1 MNIESLHDWNISYD
15 RARKTQNELRG
26 KVILDNKNIPDQI
39 RTIAGADISY
49 ARNSNLFFAAVVI
62 FDFATMEIIEQA
74 SSSGTINFP
83 YIPGLLTFRE
93 GPILLEAFR
102 KVSIPP
108 DVIIFDGHGISHPR
122 GIGLA
127 SHMGLFLNIPSI
139 GCAKTR
145 LVGSYDEAG
154 NEPGDISPLVHDG
167 ETRGAVLRTKK
178 NVKPVFVSQGH
189 MIGLDRA
196 VDITLSSCRGYRLPE
211 PTRRAHLTVNE
222 GTAATEPLKTVCTL
236 VNLHCPPRQQ
246 SSTSV
251 TSC

>member
-1 MNIESLHDWNISYD
+1 MKIGHLHDWNITYD
-15 RARKTQNELRG
+15 RARKIQNDLRERL
-26 KVILDNKNIPDQI
+26 VLHNEDIPDKI

-49 ARNSNLFFAAVVI
+49 ARNSNLFFAVVVI
-62 FDFATMEIIEQA
+62 FDFLTMEIIEQA
-74 SSSGTINFP
+74 SSSGTVDFP

-102 KVSIPP
+102 KVRLSP

-154 NEPGDISPLVHDG
+154 NEPGDFSPLVHNG
-167 ETRGAVLRTKK
+167 ETRGAVLRTKR
-178 NVKPVFVSQGH
+178 NVNPVFVSQGH
-189 MIGLDRA
+189 KVGLERA
-196 VDITLSSCRGYRLPE
+196 IDITFSSCRGYRLPE
-211 PTRRAHLTVNE
+211 PTRKAHLAVNE
-222 GTAATEPLKTVCTL
+222 IRLK
-236 VNLHCPPRQQ
+236 HIPHQAHAGI
-246 SSTSV
+246 
-251 TSC
+251 